1 MKKIQ
6 LIALMLIFNHIA
18 MEAITIEQ
26 PTRWKK
32 IKNALTSKA
41 ARIIYGTVLVSCGAI
56 GSIVLYNNWLKDQ
69 IEKGRNLAPIFDEEL
84 LASSIRNSYFTDE
97 KNKIVE
103 ISRNRRDGYILKLK
117 SYRKEDWPILKSLY
131 ADLKAYTAYQ
141 RSINQQPLEI
151 YYLDSKSNFKLVEI
165 IAWDEYEV

>member
-1 MKKIQ
+1 MKKTQ

-32 IKNALTSKA
+32 IKNALTSKV
-41 ARIIYGTVLVSCGAI
+41 ARIIYGTILVGCGTM

-69 IEKGRNLAPIFDEEL
+69 IEKGRNLSPIFDEMC
-84 LASSIRNSYFTDE
+84 LAASIKNNYFTDE
-97 KNKIVE
+97 ENE
-103 ISRNRRDGYILKLK
+103 IEIKYRNGRDRYVLKLK

-131 ADLKAYTAYQ
+131 ADLKAYNAYQ

-151 YYLDSKSNFKLVEI
+151 YYLDSKSGFKLVEI
-165 IAWDEYEV
+165 IA